1 MGISQSK
8 TSPQV
13 RSQSRSGWFWMPLL
27 AMLLDISAIFLA
39 AVITFA
45 VRYSEPFVSVR
56 TPQAFPEL
64 GEYMLFGFV
73 LGLVYV
79 LIARSY
85 RYDLCRARVPL
96 EREVGR
102 ILTGAVLSMGLVL
115 AAIFFYREFMYS
127 RAIFLGTLILMILLL
142 VLVRAVFFRIQ
153 KALFRRG
160 FGLQRVALWGW
171 GTAAQALYEEFT
183 RARSQG
189 FDLIGVVGQS
199 LNPNQQSLGSLEEL
213 SEIAAK
219 HKIDFLVISL
229 PPGEEERMAE
239 GMKAVEG
246 TPVELLYAPGMFE
259 MMPSRM
265 QFGDVGGKPLL
276 RLKGVP
282 HGN

>member
-1 MGISQSK
+1 
-8 TSPQV
+8 
-13 RSQSRSGWFWMPLL
+13 MPLL
-27 AMLLDISAIFLA
+27 AVLLDISAVFLA
-39 AVITFA
+39 AVITYT

-56 TPQAFPEL
+56 APRAFPEL

-115 AAIFFYREFMYS
+115 AAIFFYREFTYS

-160 FGLQRVALWGW
+160 LGLQRVALWGW
-171 GTAAQALYEEFT
+171 GSAAQALYDEFA

-189 FDLIGVVGQS
+189 FDLVGVVGQP
-199 LNPNQQSLGSLEEL
+199 LNPNQQSLGSLEEF
-213 SEIAAK
+213 SDIAAK

-239 GMKAVEG
+239 SVKAVAG

-259 MMPSRM
+259 VMPSRM

-276 RLKGVP
+276 RLKGAP
-282 HGN
+282 RGN

>member
-1 MGISQSK
+1 
-8 TSPQV
+8 
-13 RSQSRSGWFWMPLL
+13 MPFL
-27 AMLLDISAIFLA
+27 AVFLDVLAVFLA
-39 AVITFA
+39 AVAVYA
-45 VRYSEPFVSVR
+45 VRYSEPFLSVR
-56 TPQAFPEL
+56 APRAFPGL
-64 GEYMLFGFV
+64 GEYMLFGLV

-115 AAIFFYREFMYS
+115 AAIFFYREFTYS

-142 VLVRAVFFRIQ
+142 VIARAVFFRIQ

-160 FGLQRVALWGW
+160 LGLQRVALWGW
-171 GTAAQALYEEFT
+171 GSAAQALYDEFA
-183 RARSQG
+183 RAHAQG
-189 FDLIGVVGQS
+189 FELIGVVGPPLS
-199 LNPNQQSLGSLEEL
+199 PNQQSLGSLEEL
-213 SEIAAK
+213 PEIAVK

-239 GMKAVEG
+239 GIKAAEG
-246 TPVELLYAPGMFE
+246 AQVELLYAPSMIE
-259 MMPSRM
+259 IVPSRM

-276 RLKGVP
+276 RLKGTP
-282 HGN
+282 RGH